1 MRSMGWLRSDRL
13 ASVGVV
19 FTSSLR
25 IGLQV
30 VPDTCTSCS
39 VLLGYMSALDVV
51 RVSVPQYTLLT
62 VHPAFVQHTKRKVAC
77 TLCKVVHKVPSSV
90 QQLFSAICWSTST
103 RECRGLVEE
112 THLVRENVGDW
123 LR

>member
-25 IGLQV
+25 IDLQV

-62 VHPAFVQHTKRKVAC
+62 VHPAFVQHTKHPGGLYTLYSGPQSSFKC
-77 TLCKVVHKVPSSV
+77 T
-90 QQLFSAICWSTST
+90 AII
-103 RECRGLVEE
+103 
-112 THLVRENVGDW
+112 
-123 LR
+123 